1 MLPLDEHERAD
12 LARILTIFE
21 SASKKKASRRA
32 EPARQQVE

>member
-1 MLPLDEHERAD
+1 VLTLDDHERAD
-12 LARILTIFE
+12 LARVLTIFE